1 MDLNGFKPL
10 GETSGTGMFNI
21 RQQSLRQEVGQE
33 ALGMW
38 GIDPLK
44 DDTVTHG
51 GRGLSDRRD
60 TLGLC
65 RDSRKM

>member
-1 MDLNGFKPL
+1 
-10 GETSGTGMFNI
+10 MFNI